1 MDEQD
6 IQIYILTQLQ
16 EKKENVNKKIA
27 PIYTDVGVDRETF
40 AKVVEDLERKKFIS
54 DAKVQRAENGDA
66 VEAIFLQTAH
76 MESLGEDFLK
86 SHL

>member
-27 PIYTDVGVDRETF
+27 PIYTDVGVDRDTF
-40 AKVVEDLERKKFIS
+40 AKVVEDLERKNLLVMPKC
-54 DAKVQRAENGDA
+54 KEQKMGM
-66 VEAIFLQTAH
+66 Q
-76 MESLGEDFLK
+76 
-86 SHL
+86 